1 MSHINRGLNA
11 PEAED
16 KYVPLQFSYTFNS
29 PFNQVAEAFIKK
41 WHWETNSTLTTVSN
55 IKQLDDDRVVFY
67 RRCEH
72 NQSEGDCA
80 WEQIVINR

>member
-1 MSHINRGLNA
+1 MSHINQGLLD

-29 PFNQVAEAFIKK
+29 PFNQVAEAFVKK
-41 WHWETNSTLTTVSN
+41 WHWESSNTITTVSN

-72 NQSEGDCA
+72 N
-80 WEQIVINR
+80 